1 MIAARMRPV
10 DATAGAVAPDR
21 RSARDWIAA
30 RISR

>member
-1 MIAARMRPV
+1 MIAARRRQV
-10 DATAGAVAPDR
+10 DATAGGEVPDR